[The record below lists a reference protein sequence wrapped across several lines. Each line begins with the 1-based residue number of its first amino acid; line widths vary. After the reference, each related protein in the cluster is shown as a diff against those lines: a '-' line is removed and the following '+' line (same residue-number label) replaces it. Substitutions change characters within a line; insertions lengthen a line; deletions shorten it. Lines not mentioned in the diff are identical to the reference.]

1 MSKLDVPIAF
11 LRFHSFL
18 TVFYFWHKTYV
29 AKFKKAPMYVL
40 AKALSPV
47 AASAVLVS
55 FEFINMEEE
64 NRLDLLFALAN
75 FDLEHL
81 IFDILSQLSALDLRC
96 CQLVSSS
103 WSFYA
108 FISSV

>member
-1 MSKLDVPIAF
+1 
-11 LRFHSFL
+11 
-18 TVFYFWHKTYV
+18 
-29 AKFKKAPMYVL
+29 MYVL

-64 NRLDLLFALAN
+64 NRLDLLLALAN

-103 WSFYA
+103 WSF
-108 FISSV
+108 FVENLFQRHEKKLLGQGIV